1 MEGFRCWSEF
11 DGICKN
17 THAAM
22 PEFLKKNKINTGYF
36 RKFGR
41 I

>member
-22 PEFLKKNKINTGYF
+22 PEFLKIIIIFLKK
-36 RKFGR
+36 
-41 I
+41 